1 MSTERMVDV
10 KTFVAHARK
19 WEAEQESG
27 WELHVDGVGVT
38 QVDDL
43 SDADAQARDL
53 IETMMELR
61 SSDFAVTVLV
71 GEIVQDRS
79 RTHI

>member
-1 MSTERMVDV
+1 M

-19 WEAEQESG
+19 WAADQESG

-61 SSDFAVTVLV
+61 SSDILV
-71 GEIVQDRS
+71 DIRIEEDVQGRRRS
-79 RTHI
+79 RT